1 MSWDKTY
8 SHTAVLAL
16 DRLGAALLFNE
27 PDITISSLC
36 WVVRY
41 ATSLRIAEVALP
53 RLKLH
58 PVQHAALRY
67 IGNALEHFW
76 PGHCDAARW
85 GDLQTGQRSRDL
97 LSDFPPGY
105 KVPTDE

>member
-1 MSWDKTY
+1 MSWDNTY
-8 SHTAVLAL
+8 SHTVLLAI

-36 WVVRY
+36 WIVRY
-41 ATSLRIAEVALP
+41 ATTLKIAENALP
-53 RLKLH
+53 VLKLAGW
-58 PVQHAALRY
+58 QRFALQW
-67 IGNALEHFW
+67 IGNGLEHFW

-85 GDLQTGQRSRDL
+85 GDLQTNQRTRDL

-105 KVPTDE
+105 KVPQ